1 MTERVEET
9 VLKMLPAIEGEK
21 KFKERKEWIKN
32 VRCQKNR

>member
-21 KFKERKEWIKN
+21 KFKELKGRKE
-32 VRCQKNR
+32 